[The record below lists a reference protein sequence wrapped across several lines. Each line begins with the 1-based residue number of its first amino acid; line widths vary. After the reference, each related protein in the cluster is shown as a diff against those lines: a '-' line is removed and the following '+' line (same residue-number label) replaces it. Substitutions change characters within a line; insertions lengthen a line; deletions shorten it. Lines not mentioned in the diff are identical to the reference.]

1 MQDQTPISSW
11 DVDFENI
18 EESSNNQRTQS
29 SESNKKSLE
38 KERIFQI
45 DDSMFDTDQFDE
57 ESSGLDTWGLKREIL
72 TKKISF
78 H

>member
-1 MQDQTPISSW
+1 MQDQTPKSSW
-11 DVDFENI
+11 DVDFEII

-38 KERIFQI
+38 RERIFQI